1 MSKHHHNHN
10 HDHKQSSLVNSEETV
25 FVNTNPQDTTH
36 QSTVDDAIDKGASF
50 IGKVSDVVKGASN
63 AAKDTAENVY
73 DKIKDKINNATSD
86 SENSPI
92 ELQGTV
98 KLSIFDRLL
107 LATSIAGAVAASIIM
122 INNNK

>member
-1 MSKHHHNHN
+1 MSKHHHN

-73 DKIKDKINNATSD
+73 DKIKDKINNASN
-86 SENSPI
+86 SEDSPI

-98 KLSIFDRLL
+98 KLSFFDRML

>member
-10 HDHKQSSLVNSEETV
+10 HDYKSSLTNDEETV

-73 DKIKDKINNATSD
+73 DKIKDKINNASN
-86 SENSPI
+86 SEDSPI